1 MILSG
6 MAMATFG
13 LNCIVSEP
21 IPRVRASSK
30 KADGAVLFHEK
41 GCEHC
46 HGVDGVGT
54 DLAPELS
61 SIGRKWK
68 KPQIEKQIVEGG
80 NGMPPFGQVLQGD
93 EITDLVEFLH
103 AKRKKS

>member
-1 MILSG
+1 
-6 MAMATFG
+6 MAGFG
-13 LNCIVSEP
+13 LGSVVLEP
-21 IPRVRASSK
+21 LPRVQASSK

-54 DLAPELS
+54 ERAPELS

-80 NGMPPFGQVLQGD
+80 NGMPAFGQVLHDD
-93 EITDLVEFLH
+93 EVSDLVEYLH